1 MLTLFS
7 LALTVL
13 PRTVTALPQPD
24 AARYGFTSVEEPPA
38 HHLCDDRTVLDG
50 HQATPCLH
58 SILGNN

>member
-38 HHLCDDRTVLDG
+38 HDLCDDRNLPDG
-50 HQATPCLH
+50 HQA
-58 SILGNN
+58 IAN

>member
-24 AARYGFTSVEEPPA
+24 AARYGFTSVEDP
-38 HHLCDDRTVLDG
+38 TVERKRAAIARSD
-50 HQATPCLH
+50 
-58 SILGNN
+58 S